1 MGKRLGLLGA
11 AIALVALAAGV
22 VSPAWGASRDKD
34 EQATFRL
41 LAVITEL
48 KFQGTSLG
56 DQIVFTN
63 KLLKG
68 DTEVGHEGAVCTVT
82 SAERQEAQCAATFSL
97 RGGQITAQALVHLGT
112 LTPYLV
118 AITGGSGRYQ
128 GAEGQIE
135 VRPVSQ
141 DSGIHIFHLEN

>member
-1 MGKRLGLLGA
+1 MGKRLGVLGA
-11 AIALVALAAGV
+11 GIALVALAVGLV
-22 VSPAWGASRDKD
+22 GPAWGSSGDKD
-34 EQATFRL
+34 EQTTFRL

-48 KFQGTSLG
+48 QFQGTSLG

-63 KLLKG
+63 KLLRG

-82 SAERQEAQCAATFSL
+82 SAERQQAQCVATFSL

-118 AITGGSGRYQ
+118 AITGGSGKYE
-128 GAEGQIE
+128 GAEGEIR

-141 DSGIHIFHLEN
+141 DSGIHVFHLQD